1 MPADMTDAVLDTGI
15 GVLSFEAF
23 GVPMWVTAN
32 RREAR
37 QRLVEILPPGSK
49 RADDKEAKHRL
60 AILGDERGTYG
71 VDLGGVALIEGV
83 SLDVALDSLERLLRM
98 RVAFDAPD
106 RIFVHAGVVGLA
118 GGALLLPGL
127 SFTGKTTLV
136 AALVRAGA
144 SYYSDEYAVLDDD
157 GLVHAFQN
165 PPMLRNND
173 HRDRSRGVG
182 VRAGTTGNRPLPVHA
197 VAVTTFRPG
206 SEWAPKSLTT
216 GEGALQLLAHAIPA
230 RDRPTET
237 MRAVTLA
244 ARNAILLEGDRG
256 EADNVAPLLLAALE
270 ARAA

>member
-1 MPADMTDAVLDTGI
+1 MPADMTDSFPDTGI

-37 QRLVEILPPGSK
+37 TRLVEILPPGSV

-60 AILGDERGTYG
+60 AILGDDRGTYG

-83 SLDVALDSLERLLRM
+83 SLEVALDSLESLLRI

-144 SYYSDEYAVLDDD
+144 TYHSDEYAVLDDD
-157 GLVHAFQN
+157 GLVHAFRK
-165 PPMLRNND
+165 PLALRDND
-173 HRDRSRGVG
+173 HRERSHGVG
-182 VRAGTTGNRPLPVHA
+182 ALGGSTGDQPLPVHA
-197 VAVTTFRPG
+197 VVVTTFRPG
-206 SEWAPKSLTT
+206 SEWAPTPLTT

-237 MRAVTLA
+237 VRAVTRA